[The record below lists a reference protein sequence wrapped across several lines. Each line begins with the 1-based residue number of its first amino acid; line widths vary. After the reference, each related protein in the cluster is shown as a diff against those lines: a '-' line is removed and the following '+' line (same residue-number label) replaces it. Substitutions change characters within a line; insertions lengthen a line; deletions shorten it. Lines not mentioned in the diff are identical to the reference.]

1 MDDTSTYEYVVSA
14 KRRPAYRWRRALAV
28 CGYVLYV
35 LTFLLIGAVT
45 KLLTPLLALIPLT
58 TWMLVAMYPSSLM
71 TMPVPTPLPR
81 RYASVE
87 FEYSLTGG
95 VMTLSKIY
103 GGRTRKC
110 VAQIKIKEMT
120 AIMPFEGD
128 HISAAGRYAPER
140 TVDFTADLQHPNVYC
155 TKRRINAE
163 VSSILRRRTRHSKS
177 CDITILRP

>member
-58 TWMLVAMYPSSLM
+58 TWMLVWL
-71 TMPVPTPLPR
+71 TW

-155 TKRRINAE
+155 ALYETEDKRRGILYFEATDKALK
-163 VSSILRRRTRHSKS
+163 ILRYYNSSTVVRALSERS
-177 CDITILRP
+177 